1 LFIFFNVKESNDQ
14 GRSRECRFG
23 SKCSR
28 ADCYFSHPTGW
39 SANDVRKRQMEES
52 QQMCR
57 FGSDCHRKTC
67 HYNHPPDR
75 NMKMESYHRER
86 ELEKKKMKL
95 EVERNQRE
103 HLRNVHIVGD
113 QNKSYVTMSIYI
125 NAVASVKNV
134 KRIQSLKSGQLELRK
149 LLNETILFS
158 RSNNTKVY
166 QLQFINYL

>member
-103 HLRNVHIVGD
+103 HLRTIE
-113 QNKSYVTMSIYI
+113 
-125 NAVASVKNV
+125 
-134 KRIQSLKSGQLELRK
+134 IQSKCSHSWGPEQELCNYVHLYQRGCICK
-149 LLNETILFS
+149 KCKTYTI
-158 RSNNTKVY
+158 TKEWSA
-166 QLQFINYL
+166 